1 MAFSRCS
8 KDERTRDR
16 LENGGKTMSHH
27 KEHSFDAYCK
37 TILRRTAAN
46 AHKQRKRLAVRE
58 IPFSGL
64 SETELN
70 RLCCYDDYESDK
82 QIFTAC
88 GREIEIRCDALC
100 LALEALTQRQR
111 DILLLLAEHRLTADE
126 LVGRTEIPARRV
138 NTAV

>member
-1 MAFSRCS
+1 
-8 KDERTRDR
+8 
-16 LENGGKTMSHH
+16 MSHH

-82 QIFTAC
+82 QTFTAC

-111 DILLLLAEHRLTADE
+111 DILLLSSCFGLTDNEIGQLLHLPRSTVQYQRKAVLDYIRE
-126 LVGRTEIPARRV
+126 LMEVMNEQ
-138 NTAV
+138 

>member
-1 MAFSRCS
+1 
-8 KDERTRDR
+8 
-16 LENGGKTMSHH
+16 MSHH

-82 QIFTAC
+82 QTFTAC

-111 DILLLLAEHRLTADE
+111 DILLLSSPLLSRLLKADAGPFQGFPAISRSWQIPNAISARTKIFAFIPLAM
-126 LVGRTEIPARRV
+126 
-138 NTAV
+138 